1 MTLIRFPKSAPT
13 IRAGKYGPSADEYSP
28 WDERNDAGF
37 GIVRGQS
44 PAQYRAAGETIRRK
58 GFEGNA
64 IVNACIRVIS
74 DQVGIARLEAYS
86 VSSDGTVVLHPTE
99 PLQELLDQPAP
110 QLAGFTF
117 RRTIALHVAMYGNAY
132 AQIVRAKNGT
142 VDRLRI
148 VHPERL
154 VQVVVDGA
162 TDEIVQYVWQDSSG
176 RQKITPWTD
185 FLHIKDSLVD
195 PDGLFGFPRGLAALL
210 SMATDIEASA
220 YVRQVLGNSGV
231 PSLVLF
237 ARQGAGLDEL
247 KRAEDAWH
255 EKMAL
260 GGGRGRTRFLGGIES
275 LQVIGHSLKDLEF
288 PSLRQIS
295 REDICAAFGVDPRL
309 IGASSAKGQEGGLSG
324 SQYQEA
330 RRRLEQQTCQPL
342 RLAITEG
349 MDITV
354 TPEFGFRYVRFA
366 PDAIASII
374 ETPTEIAQ
382 RTAILVASNV
392 TTLEEA
398 RSMNGLPEEMDPAHT
413 TAAAML
419 QTIEDAL
426 EANEREEQAQEA
438 MLAAKTASSV
448 NKEASVSEQAGA
460 PSGSTDIN
468 NGRSA
473 PATRQ
478 DARVSRV
485 RVGDLPEMSAEDE
498 QAAWEAFDARARAL
512 EPRLAAAAEAAIE
525 EVIRSVLH
533 TLEQSQDVDTIRAA
547 NDPWWDRFLRG
558 MGGLFSGDGPV
569 RRMWVRMFA
578 RRMTD
583 IAEQIGMDFAEE
595 ARSTFNASDP
605 SFVAGIR
612 KRWTTL
618 AESATGTIAKRIGE
632 IVAAGRAANL
642 SAGEIA
648 SLVRGMDFRAMV
660 QRIAATESVGLIN
673 HAEMLAARQAP
684 SLRKKRWLS
693 QRDERVRSSHRSC
706 DGQGWIDIEAAFQNG
721 LRYAHDPDGG
731 ADEVDNCRCTTAY
744 SDREV
749 SA

>member
-1 MTLIRFPKSAPT
+1 MNLIRFPKLTPLV
-13 IRAGKYGPSADEYSP
+13 RAGNGPSADDYSP
-28 WDERNDAGF
+28 WDERNNAGF
-37 GIVRGQS
+37 GIVRGNN
-44 PAQYRAAGETIRRK
+44 PAQYTAAGETIRRK

-64 IVNACIRVIS
+64 IVNACIRVIA
-74 DQVGIARLEAYS
+74 DQVGVARLEGYG
-86 VSSDGTVVLHPTE
+86 VEDDGTVVLYPTE

-110 QLAGFTF
+110 QLSGFGF
-117 RRTIALHVAMYGNAY
+117 RRTLALHLTMYGNAY
-132 AQIVRAKNGT
+132 AQIIRSKNGA
-142 VDRLRI
+142 VDRLRLI
-148 VHPERL
+148 HPERL
-154 VQVVVDGA
+154 VNIVIDGT
-162 TDEIVQYVWQDSSG
+162 TDEIVQYQWADSSG
-176 RQKITPWTD
+176 RQRLSPWTD
-185 FLHIKDSLVD
+185 ILHVKDALVD
-195 PDGLFGFPRGLAALL
+195 PDGWFGFPRGLAALL

-237 ARQGAGLDEL
+237 GRQGAGIDEL
-247 KRAEDAWH
+247 QRAENAWH
-255 EKMAL
+255 EKMAI

-309 IGASSAKGQEGGLSG
+309 IGASSAKGNEGGLSG

-342 RLAITEG
+342 RLAMTEA
-349 MDITV
+349 MDLTIS
-354 TPEFGFRYVRFA
+354 PEFGFRYVRFA

-398 RSMNGLPEEMDPAHT
+398 RSMNGLPEMMDPAHT

-419 QTIEDAL
+419 QTIQDAL
-426 EANEREEQAQEA
+426 EANEREEEAQDA

-448 NKEASVSEQAGA
+448 NKEASVSEQADA
-460 PSGSTDIN
+460 PDGSTDIN

-473 PATRQ
+473 TRQ
-478 DARVSRV
+478 DRAVSRI
-485 RVGDLPEMSAEDE
+485 RVGEMPSMSETDE
-498 QAAWEAFDARARAL
+498 QAAWESFDARARAL
-512 EPRLAAAAEAAIE
+512 EPQIAAAAEAAIE

-533 TLEQSQDVDTIRAA
+533 TLEQSQDADTIRAS

-558 MGGLFSGDGPV
+558 MGALFSGDGPV

-595 ARSTFNASDP
+595 ARSTFRSDDP

-612 KRWTTL
+612 QRWTTL

-632 IVAAGRAANL
+632 VVAAGRAANL
-642 SAGEIA
+642 SASEIA
-648 SLVRGMDFRAMV
+648 SLVRGMDFRAMIR
-660 QRIAATESVGLIN
+660 RIAATESVGLIN
-673 HAEMLAARQAP
+673 HAEMLAAQQAT
-684 SLRKKRWLS
+684 SLRKKKWLS
-693 QRDERVRSSHRSC
+693 QRDERVRSSHRAC
-706 DGQGWIDIEAAFQNG
+706 DSQGYIDIEAAFQNG
-721 LRYAHDPDGG
+721 LRYAHDPNGS
-731 ADEVDNCRCTTAY
+731 ADEVDNCRCTTIY

-749 SA
+749 TI